1 MKQFIAVILTVV
13 LVIAAVIPIFATSST
28 LLSPALNI
36 LAEDTKM
43 IRSGLVTGKIDFSA
57 NDFRRAVGRDIN
69 TITITA
75 LPPAADGVLMYN
87 NTPVTVNQS
96 ISAAG
101 LEYLSFVPKSSCQT
115 SSFRFRAGDYYSI
128 ECVLK
133 YTDSVNL
140 APTVTTADNALPVW
154 TQKDISVFGTLDAT
168 DSEGDILTFEI
179 VDYPENGIIE
189 ILNKNSGDYRYTPY
203 DGLVGKDSFSYAVF
217 DEWGNYSATK
227 TVSVDIDNADAEL
240 VFADLDGHWA
250 QNAAIVMVAS
260 DAMSVRSVNGEMYFD
275 PDEKITRE
283 DFLVTVMK
291 VLGAGEIAPTSTIFA
306 DDNEISES
314 ASGYVARAQS
324 LGVIKG
330 SRENGLLCFNPK
342 DNITRAEAAVI
353 LNAIIGAEESDVVPV
368 FADAGNVP
376 VWAKSSIYALTSVGV
391 FKGTGNSNFSAND
404 TVSRAE
410 VAQMLLTVK
419 KIYVD

>member
-43 IRSGLVTGKIDFSA
+43 IRSGLFTGKIDFSA

-87 NTPVTVNQS
+87 NAPVTVNQS

-140 APTVTTADNALPVW
+140 APTVTTVDDALPVW

-168 DSEGDILTFEI
+168 DSEGDVLTFEI

-240 VFADLDGHWA
+240 VFAVLDGLWA
-250 QNAAIVMVAS
+250 QPAA
-260 DAMSVRSVNGEMYFD
+260 
-275 PDEKITRE
+275 
-283 DFLVTVMK
+283 
-291 VLGAGEIAPTSTIFA
+291 
-306 DDNEISES
+306 
-314 ASGYVARAQS
+314 
-324 LGVIKG
+324 
-330 SRENGLLCFNPK
+330 
-342 DNITRAEAAVI
+342 
-353 LNAIIGAEESDVVPV
+353 
-368 FADAGNVP
+368 
-376 VWAKSSIYALTSVGV
+376 
-391 FKGTGNSNFSAND
+391 
-404 TVSRAE
+404 
-410 VAQMLLTVK
+410 
-419 KIYVD
+419 

>member
-1 MKQFIAVILTVV
+1 MKQFIAVILTAV
-13 LVIAAVIPIFATSST
+13 LVMAAVIPIFATTST
-28 LLSPALNI
+28 LLSPALKI

-43 IRSGLVTGKIDFSA
+43 IRSGLVTGEINFTAEDFEH
-57 NDFRRAVGRDIN
+57 AVGRDVN

-75 LPPAADGVLMYN
+75 LPPEADGVLMYN
-87 NTPVTVNQS
+87 NAPIAVNQT
-96 ISAAG
+96 ISSAG
-101 LEYLSFVPKSSCQT
+101 LEYLSFVPKSDCET

-133 YTDSVNL
+133 YTESVNL
-140 APTVTTADNALPVW
+140 APTVTASDAALPVW
-154 TQKDISVFGTLDAT
+154 TQKDIAVYGTLDAT
-168 DSEGDILTFEI
+168 DSEGDALTFEI
-179 VDYPENGIIE
+179 VEYPENGMIE

-203 DGLVGKDSFSYAVF
+203 DGMVGGDSFSYAVF
-217 DEWGNYSATK
+217 DEWGNYSETK
-227 TVSVDIDNADAEL
+227 TVSIDIDNAEAEL

-250 QNAAIVMVAS
+250 HNAAIVMVAS

-291 VLGAGEIAPTSTIFA
+291 VLGAGEIAPASTIFA
-306 DDNEISES
+306 DDDEISES
-314 ASGYVARAQS
+314 ASGYIARAHS
-324 LGVIKG
+324 LGIIKG
-330 SRENGLLCFNPK
+330 SRESGLLCFNPK

-353 LNAIIGAEESDVVPV
+353 LNAIIGAKESDVVPV
-368 FADAGNVP
+368 FADASNVP
-376 VWAKSSIYALTSVGV
+376 AWAKSSIYALTSAGV